1 MSNKQQFIKTSDF
14 DYVLPRSLIA
24 QTPVEPRDQ
33 SRLMIVDKVTGR
45 IAHSHFHQLPNHV
58 SEGDVLVFND
68 SRVIPARLYGR
79 RIKTNGKIQLLL
91 LSRRRK
97 GEWRALVKPGSRM
110 GLGAEFVIGDDR
122 GNRIFGEVVQVED
135 SGTRIVNLDKEEL
148 IHALGVVPLPPYIKE
163 AVPNPERYQTVYSR
177 IEGSVAAPTAGLH
190 FTENLLQRLKSKG
203 AEIVFVT
210 LHVGWDSFN
219 PVKTEDPS
227 RHEMHSEYWEI
238 SDKAAETI
246 RSAKTE
252 GRKVIAVGTTAA
264 RLLENAAQVQN
275 SPLLVSGSG
284 WADIFIRPGYSFR
297 VLDNLITNFHLP
309 KSTLMMLTSALAG
322 TDLIIKAY
330 EEAIRFK
337 YRFYSFGDAMF
348 IV

>member
-1 MSNKQQFIKTSDF
+1 
-14 DYVLPRSLIA
+14 
-24 QTPVEPRDQ
+24 
-33 SRLMIVDKVTGR
+33 
-45 IAHSHFHQLPNHV
+45 
-58 SEGDVLVFND
+58 
-68 SRVIPARLYGR
+68 
-79 RIKTNGKIQLLL
+79 
-91 LSRRRK
+91 
-97 GEWRALVKPGSRM
+97 
-110 GLGAEFVIGDDR
+110 
-122 GNRIFGEVVQVED
+122 
-135 SGTRIVNLDKEEL
+135 
-148 IHALGVVPLPPYIKE
+148 
-163 AVPNPERYQTVYSR
+163 
-177 IEGSVAAPTAGLH
+177 
-190 FTENLLQRLKSKG
+190 
-203 AEIVFVT
+203 
-210 LHVGWDSFN
+210 
-219 PVKTEDPS
+219 
-227 RHEMHSEYWEI
+227 MHSEYWEI

-284 WADIFIRPGYSFR
+284 WADIFIRPGYSFL
-297 VLDNLITNFHLP
+297 VLDNLISNFHLP